1 MVVGGSG
8 KTPRLD
14 LASAKKVAA
23 LSFVGKYQE
32 RVGIG
37 GKEKGML

>member
-8 KTPRLD
+8 KTPGLD
-14 LASAKKVAA
+14 QASAKKVAA
-23 LSFVGKYQE
+23 LSFVGKHQE
-32 RVGIG
+32 SVGIG